1 MCAKPTSRLTV
12 VSECCKL
19 LSQATDPTKTLQLVC
34 KMLAETFCAQFCAV
48 TSFDLIEQRLVIRAS
63 HGLYVEELQ
72 SIKPELS
79 MSLLAFQKQQVINL
93 ALDPRKIPPG
103 HFTCEQLAKRCH
115 SLLAL
120 PLVAHGHSV
129 GILTLGR
136 SSRLTFPQNIVSI
149 CSVLATPIA
158 SFLQNV
164 ELLKKA
170 TVNPALERKNE
181 VPVPPSAGRFFSG
194 KAISPGVCLGRCLV
208 LASDDALRTV
218 TLTKTHDIA
227 AERTRLRQAYELAR
241 QSLTQTRPEVA
252 EVLAEA
258 DLSIFDIYEILL
270 DDPTLQERIE
280 SKLAQGYELNSALAL
295 TLQEV
300 EADLSNLS
308 DEYLRE
314 RIHDIEDVLLRL
326 LNAANNQSKDAHA
339 TSLTTDSP
347 IVLVAR
353 ELFPSQ
359 LLASP
364 LKHVCGIVC
373 ESGGAT
379 SHATILARALRIPM
393 LVGLKDIQSIMH
405 PGDQLLVDGTTG
417 LCFPEPSQ
425 ELLKQYK
432 STLERATDL
441 RDITTTEKAAHPAV
455 GDTPCTLDGTPIQ
468 LCGNITLFAEMSAL
482 HAAGVREVGL
492 YRTEFMFMIR
502 NAMPDEETQYRVIS
516 RLVQDAK
523 GAPVSI
529 RTLDI
534 GGDKP
539 LPYIKWD
546 DELNPS
552 LGLRGL
558 RFLLSNPD
566 ILRTQL
572 RAILR
577 ASVDADVTLTF
588 PMVADYTDL
597 MDAKNAVEDAKR
609 SLQLDQVPYG
619 NPKIGMMLELPS
631 AVVCLKSLLPEV
643 DSVSIG
649 TNDLVQYLFGVDR
662 GNSHVTQ
669 WFRHNH
675 PIVFRLLGEICS
687 TVAKYPDKTVQLC
700 GELAGSRLCTPLLLG
715 AGLRKLSMNPSILPS
730 IRERICGLKLSDCE
744 ELYKKA
750 CTKDSAKEDYDLA
763 KQFVVQRK
771 RGQ

>member
-1 MCAKPTSRLTV
+1 MCAKPASRLTV

-19 LSQATDPTKTLQLVC
+19 LSQASDPTKTLQQVC
-34 KMLAETFCAQFCAV
+34 KTLVETFCTQFCAV
-48 TSFDLIEQRLVIRAS
+48 TSYDLTEQRLVIRAS

-72 SIKPELS
+72 SIAPEHSLS
-79 MSLLAFQKQQVINL
+79 AIAFHKQQILNR
-93 ALDPRKIPPG
+93 ALDARKTPPE
-103 HFTCEQLAKRCH
+103 HFTCEQLSKRCH
-115 SLLAL
+115 SLLAV
-120 PLVAHGHSV
+120 PLVAQGRSV

-136 SSRLTFPQNIVSI
+136 SSKLPFPQSIVDI
-149 CSVLATPIA
+149 CNVLATPIA
-158 SFLQNV
+158 SFLQNI
-164 ELLKKA
+164 ELLKQTTQPVREEK
-170 TVNPALERKNE
+170 PAL
-181 VPVPPSAGRFFSG
+181 PVPAADANHFFSG
-194 KAISPGVCLGRCLV
+194 KSIVPGVCLGRCLV
-208 LASDDALRTV
+208 LASDDALRTIV
-218 TLTKTHDIA
+218 PTKARDIA
-227 AERTRLRQAYELAR
+227 AERARLRQAYELAR
-241 QSLTQTRPEVA
+241 KSLAQTRPEVA

-270 DDPTLQERIE
+270 EDPTLQERIE
-280 SKLAQGYELNSALAL
+280 SKLAQGYELNSALSL

-300 EADLSNLS
+300 EADLNHLA

-314 RIHDIEDVLLRL
+314 RIRDIEDVLLRL
-326 LNAANNQSKDAHA
+326 LNAANNQAA
-339 TSLTTDSP
+339 TARKTSQAPDNP

-364 LKHVCGIVC
+364 LKHACGIVC

-393 LVGLKDIQSIMH
+393 VIGIKDIQNIMQ
-405 PGDQLLVDGTTG
+405 PGDQLLVDGGTG
-417 LCFPEPSQ
+417 LCFPSPSQ

-432 STLERATDL
+432 FALNNAKKLREANAGRESTPPPLN
-441 RDITTTEKAAHPAV
+441 
-455 GDTPCTLDGTPIQ
+455 DTPCTQDGTPVH
-468 LCGNITLFAEMSAL
+468 LCGNITLFAEMAAL
-482 HAAGVREVGL
+482 HAAGAREVGL

-502 NAMPDEETQYRVIS
+502 NAMPDEETQYHVIS
-516 RLVQDAK
+516 RLVQAAN
-523 GAPVSI
+523 GAPVAI
-529 RTLDI
+529 RALDI

-539 LPYIKWD
+539 LPYLKWD
-546 DELNPS
+546 EELNPS

-588 PMVADYTDL
+588 PMVADRTDL
-597 MDAKNAVEDAKR
+597 MEAKAAVAEAKR
-609 SLQLDQVPYG
+609 SLRLDQVPYG
-619 NPKIGMMLELPS
+619 HPKIGMMLELPS
-631 AVVCLKSLLPEV
+631 AVVCLESLLPEV

-715 AGLRKLSMNPSILPS
+715 AGLRRLSMNPSILPS
-730 IRERICGLKLSDCE
+730 IRDRICGLNIQECEKL
-744 ELYKKA
+744 YANA
-750 CTKDSAKEDYDLA
+750 CKMHSAREVYDLA
-763 KQFVVQRK
+763 KDFVRQHH
-771 RGQ
+771 GL

>member
-1 MCAKPTSRLTV
+1 MNTKPASRLTV

-19 LSQATDPTKTLQLVC
+19 LSQATDSTKTLQLVC
-34 KMLAETFCAQFCAV
+34 KTLAETFRALFCAI
-48 TSFDLIEQRLVIRAS
+48 TSFDLTEQRLVIRAS

-72 SIKPELS
+72 SIAPDHSLS
-79 MSLLAFQKQQVINL
+79 SIAFHKQQILNR
-93 ALDPRKIPPG
+93 APDIRKIPPE
-103 HFTCEQLAKRCH
+103 HFTCGQLAKRCH

-120 PLVAHGHSV
+120 PLIVQGHSV

-136 SSRLTFPQNIVSI
+136 SSKLPFPQSVVDI
-149 CSVLATPIA
+149 CNVLATPIA

-164 ELLKKA
+164 ELLKQANQPIREEKPEG
-170 TVNPALERKNE
+170 PAC
-181 VPVPPSAGRFFSG
+181 AGRFFSG
-194 KAISPGVCLGRCLV
+194 KSIAPGVCLGRCLV

-218 TLTKTHDIA
+218 SLTKTTDIA
-227 AERTRLRQAYELAR
+227 AERARLRQAYEQAR
-241 QSLTQTRPEVA
+241 QSLAQTRPEVA

-258 DLSIFDIYEILL
+258 DLSIFDMYEILL
-270 DDPTLQERIE
+270 EDPTLQERIE
-280 SKLAQGYELNSALAL
+280 SKLAQGYELNSALGL

-300 EADLSNLS
+300 EADLNHLA
-308 DEYLRE
+308 DDYLRE
-314 RIHDIEDVLLRL
+314 RIRDIEDVLLRL
-326 LNAANNQSKDAHA
+326 LNAANNQAPRTASD
-339 TSLTTDSP
+339 LLEGSP

-364 LKHVCGIVC
+364 LKHVRGIVC
-373 ESGGAT
+373 ESGGVT

-393 LVGLKDIQSIMH
+393 VIGIKDIQNIMH
-405 PGDQLLVDGTTG
+405 PGDQFLVDGTTG

-425 ELLKQYK
+425 ELLRQYK
-432 STLERATDL
+432 ATLARAPEP
-441 RDITTTEKAAHPAV
+441 RDGSASKEDAPPPV
-455 GDTPCTLDGTPIQ
+455 DDMPCTQDGTPIH

-482 HAAGVREVGL
+482 HAAGAREVGL
-492 YRTEFMFMIR
+492 YRTEFMFVIR

-516 RLVQDAK
+516 RLVKDAN

-529 RTLDI
+529 RALDI

-577 ASVDADVTLTF
+577 ASLDADVTLTF
-588 PMVADYTDL
+588 PMVADL
-597 MDAKNAVEDAKR
+597 MDLQEAKKAVAEAKR

-631 AVVCLKSLLPEV
+631 AFFCLEQLLPEV

-662 GNSHVTQ
+662 GNSHVTK

-687 TVAKYPDKTVQLC
+687 TVAKYPEKTVQLW

-715 AGLRKLSMNPSILPS
+715 AGLRRLSMNPSILPS
-730 IRERICGLKLSDCE
+730 IRERIRGLKLSDCE
-744 ELYKKA
+744 KLYNEACKKG
-750 CTKDSAKEDYDLA
+750 DAKAVYDLA
-763 KQFVVQRK
+763 KKFVVRQK
-771 RGQ
+771 REQ